1 MLYKAFH
8 HKDKSIASLLG
19 YFVYKSSE
27 YSSYRYKFLK
37 FNHAEFENLSRS
49 AELLCYHLNYF

>member
-8 HKDKSIASLLG
+8 HKDKSIASLFG

-27 YSSYRYKFLK
+27 YSSYRYKFFK
-37 FNHAEFENLSRS
+37 I
-49 AELLCYHLNYF
+49 